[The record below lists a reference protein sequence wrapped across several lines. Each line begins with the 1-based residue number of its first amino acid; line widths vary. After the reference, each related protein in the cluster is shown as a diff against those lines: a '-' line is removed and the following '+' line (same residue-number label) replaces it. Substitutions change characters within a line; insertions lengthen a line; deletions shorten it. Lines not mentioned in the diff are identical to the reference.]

1 MFKTFHWRAAMKS
14 RVLLLSAI
22 VAATAGLS
30 VGAAQADQSDAQAQA
45 AALLSSSYV
54 TSPAIASSASAQ
66 AVQGDAQAQAAALLS
81 GGRISQS
88 DASEQVAT
96 SRVERLDAQAHA
108 ATLLSGTRS
117 TVQETARTSATT
129 QQLGDHPAVI
139 AARTWSTRGLDPNT
153 FVVAH
158 PARLELVAA
167 SPSETEDAQRTD
179 VQARLGR

>member
-1 MFKTFHWRAAMKS
+1 MKS

-30 VGAAQADQSDAQAQA
+30 VGTAQADQPDAQAQA

-54 TSPAIASSASAQ
+54 ASPAIASNASAQ

-81 GGRISQS
+81 GARIGQS

-96 SRVERLDAQAHA
+96 SRDERPSLDAQAHA
-108 ATLLSGTRS
+108 ATTLSGTRS
-117 TVQETARTSATT
+117 TVQEIARTSATT

-158 PARLELVAA
+158 PARLALVAA
-167 SPSETEDAQRTD
+167 SPSETEGAQRTD